1 VDVASKSLEARIGQ
15 QGAASSFINDPEGIA
30 ALGAFCLTYQ
40 VELVAMEATGGYEQQ
55 AFAQLSGQGLAVTI
69 LNPRA
74 VRQFAQSMGSLEK
87 TDAIDAGMIA
97 WYAEV
102 KKSQPV
108 CLAPENQ
115 QHLRAL
121 VTRLRQLTEMR
132 VVQLNQQ
139 RLVSDRKVQASFKK
153 LLALLAHQIGELEKS
168 IAVLLEKD
176 PLWRELDQAFRTI
189 KGVADRTVA
198 RLMAEM
204 PEIGTL
210 SNKTISKL
218 AGLAPL
224 AGPLANLATALVL
237 AGAFMGASGGLNLFS
252 QPWISSA
259 WLVRSMVWMQA
270 GLGLLH
276 LLPASPLDGGRLLKG
291 SFARKHGIAPTPRA
305 AATFGQVLA
314 LAAMLGGMWLHS
326 PWLIVAGFFIMIGAQ
341 IEDQGVFFQTVV
353 DTVHMREVMLTDF
366 ATLSSSDTLA
376 DALVRCVHSLQEDFP
391 VVRGANLVGIIS
403 RQRIVD
409 ALRNDGNG
417 YVQGIMSKNFQVAQ
431 PEDTLGTTIRRLQ
444 TGHGLSLIPVTD
456 SGRVV
461 GIVSVQNLMSSMSLL
476 AEQRRMERNE
486 ARG

>member
-224 AGPLANLATALVL
+224 ANDSGKHQGKRSVRGGRAAVREILFIVASVVGRYEPDFIAFRERLRVAGKPPKVVRIALAHKL
-237 AGAFMGASGGLNLFS
+237 
-252 QPWISSA
+252 
-259 WLVRSMVWMQA
+259 LVRLNAKAREVRQRLTSVQMHPIA
-270 GLGLLH
+270 
-276 LLPASPLDGGRLLKG
+276 LPAGCL
-291 SFARKHGIAPTPRA
+291 
-305 AATFGQVLA
+305 
-314 LAAMLGGMWLHS
+314 
-326 PWLIVAGFFIMIGAQ
+326 
-341 IEDQGVFFQTVV
+341 
-353 DTVHMREVMLTDF
+353 
-366 ATLSSSDTLA
+366 
-376 DALVRCVHSLQEDFP
+376 
-391 VVRGANLVGIIS
+391 
-403 RQRIVD
+403 
-409 ALRNDGNG
+409 
-417 YVQGIMSKNFQVAQ
+417 
-431 PEDTLGTTIRRLQ
+431 
-444 TGHGLSLIPVTD
+444 
-456 SGRVV
+456 
-461 GIVSVQNLMSSMSLL
+461 
-476 AEQRRMERNE
+476 
-486 ARG
+486 